1 MCGFIS
7 DAVDWVGES
16 LSDVGDAIGDGLR
29 GARDFVVD
37 TVENI
42 IEDPLPTLVNVGLMA
57 FGVPPVFAG
66 MAAGATSAAT
76 NGGDILTGALTGGA
90 MGYVGGAAASG
101 ATSAGLNR
109 VVSGAI
115 GGAASGATGAVLTG
129 GDILESA
136 LGGAA
141 AGGISAAVAPTVQDW
156 YDNNFGTRV
165 GDTVR
170 STLGLSSPNNPAAP
184 IVERGTINGVPVSGP
199 VAPIDLDGVPL
210 GTGLKMNNQGTGF
223 QSNGQ
228 NVSTGSLGNST
239 LGTTNVMPTGTSGS
253 KYDLVSATGTGG
265 LGLQPGGGTGL
276 KATGGTGLQVG
287 GNTGV
292 QPLSPLP
299 PTGPDNPI
307 GLSTSQVGALNNT
320 STTTPPM
327 VPLIPPTPKAPK
339 TTSYGTFKFGEA
351 LPLEIPSGL
360 NPGFIQ
366 PTAYYDTTDPTQ
378 AKYYWGGHGYQEGP
392 EFSSEQY
399 NNVPGA
405 PTIPFGSQPAPFT
418 MQSTQIR
425 NPYAPMSTEGMT
437 PDTNRLQAE
446 TMMAPTTTTP
456 TQPIPNLGQNIPQ
469 YEPSFDS
476 TYTLPSV
483 QQEQQ
488 PAMVSNVAPVETMA
502 QAQTQP
508 MQQRVDPFDYLQ
520 QNVNDLPQEIVD
532 FATQHKLSPNEA
544 PIARDIY
551 ETFTSGLPLR
561 PDQMNYAYYHNLTP
575 SNLQEAYNMFDRY
588 ANPVQQPQQIQQ
600 APSMAP
606 SMAQSPVQELQPMA
620 PTMQTPTY
628 DYSNV
633 NPTTYDEYYNM
644 YTQSMGNEPINP
656 ADIQE
661 SFNQYQMQNS
671 NMFAQPQF
679 A

>member
-141 AGGISAAVAPTVQDW
+141 AGGVSAAVAPTVQDW
-156 YDNNFGTRV
+156 YNNNFGTSV
-165 GDTVR
+165 GDSVR
-170 STLGLSSPNNPAAP
+170 STLGLSSPKNPAAP
-184 IVERGTINGVPVSGP
+184 IVEQGTLNGVPVSGP
-199 VAPIDLDGVPL
+199 VSPYSLSSGTSSGTL
-210 GTGLKMNNQGTGF
+210 GTGLKMNNTGVGL
-223 QSNGQ
+223 QSAGQ
-228 NVSTGSLGNST
+228 NVSTGSIGNSLYGVT
-239 LGTTNVMPTGTSGS
+239 GVLPTGTSGS
-253 KYDLVSATGTGG
+253 KFDLVSSTGTGG
-265 LGLQPGGGTGL
+265 QGLNPNSTGQGL

-299 PTGPDNPI
+299 PVTNAGDLY
-307 GLSTSQVGALNNT
+307 GLTPGQVSALDG
-320 STTTPPM
+320 STTTPGG
-327 VPLIPPTPKAPK
+327 VPLIPLIAPVGKEKPT
-339 TTSYGTFKFGEA
+339 SGVGTFKFGDVV
-351 LPLEIPSGL
+351 PLQIPDAV
-360 NPGFIQ
+360 NPGFIR
-366 PTAYYDTTDPTQ
+366 PTAYYETTDPTQ
-378 AKYYWGGHGYQEGP
+378 AKYYWGAHDYQTGDTFNP
-392 EFSSEQY
+392 NAY
-399 NNVPGA
+399 NIVEGA
-405 PTIPFGSQPAPFT
+405 PTEAWGNQPAAFAG
-418 MQSTQIR
+418 QGVNLV
-425 NPYAPMSTEGMT
+425 NPYAPVSTEGMQRT
-437 PDTNRLQAE
+437 SV
-446 TMMAPTTTTP
+446 
-456 TQPIPNLGQNIPQ
+456 TQPMSAQPITSQPITSQTTSS
-469 YEPSFDS
+469 PSID
-476 TYTLPSV
+476 TPYTLPPV
-483 QQEQQ
+483 AQEQQ
-488 PAMVSNVAPVETMA
+488 QPMVSNVNPMSMEPTM
-502 QAQTQP
+502 QAMAEPMQAQP

-520 QNVNDLPQEIVD
+520 QNVNNLPQEIVD

-575 SNLQEAYNMFDRY
+575 SNLQDAYNMFDRY
-588 ANPVQQPQQIQQ
+588 ANPVQQTQQ

-606 SMAQSPVQELQPMA
+606 SAIQQSQPIA
-620 PTMQTPTY
+620 PTMQTPSY
-628 DYSNV
+628 DYN
-633 NPTTYDEYYNM
+633 NAMPTTFDEYYNM
-644 YTQSMGNEPINP
+644 YTQSMGSQPVNP
-656 ADIQE
+656 MDVQD

-671 NMFAQPQF
+671 NMFAQPQP